1 MENQHTIFIT
11 GGAGYVGEMLC
22 EQFGKRDDVRQIIA
36 LDKEPQ
42 TEYGAGLPK
51 VTYIQRNMADDGWQ
65 EEVAKYE
72 PDVVIHTAWQIRAM
86 YGTRKPEQ
94 KAPPKEVYER
104 LAEQRQRSFSGSDSE
119 FGLDGAASAS
129 SSTPSSHSEN
139 ERLGPA
145 PTSVPASLEQWR
157 WNVDGSDKVFDF
169 ALEQPSVKKLI
180 YFSTASSYSAR
191 KDNRFE
197 HLFTEEEGFR
207 DDDYIYAKE
216 KKVTEEHLK
225 AKFDQLKKEG
235 KRVPQVTVVRP
246 AAITGP
252 RGRFMR
258 IRFGLQSALQG
269 NLEKGFVN
277 RIITLLTSFVP
288 ATKGWVRQFIHED
301 DVADLVL
308 LFTMQDMPWEYNV
321 FNITPVSEPVFAPD
335 MAEAVGKKVIPI
347 KPWMARVAFAFFWH
361 ATRGKI
367 PTCPGSWRFYS
378 YPIVMS
384 GEKLAQV
391 YTCQYSSQDAFRYTD
406 GRYSDWVPKDNQRL
420 KDSINQQQRVFG
432 EL

>member
-1 MENQHTIFIT
+1 MDDKKTIFIT

-22 EQFGKRDDVRQIIA
+22 EQFGKRDDVRAIIA

-42 TEYGAGLPK
+42 TEYAGKLPK
-51 VTYIQRNMADDGWQ
+51 VTYIHQNMADDGWQ

-86 YGTRKPEQ
+86 YGQ
-94 KAPPKEVYER
+94 
-104 LAEQRQRSFSGSDSE
+104 GD
-119 FGLDGAASAS
+119 
-129 SSTPSSHSEN
+129 
-139 ERLGPA
+139 
-145 PTSVPASLEQWR
+145 EQWR

-169 ALEQPSVKKLI
+169 AMTQPSVSKLI

-197 HLFTEEEGFR
+197 HLFTEDEGFR
-207 DDDYIYAKE
+207 DDDYIYAHE

-225 AKFDQLKKEG
+225 AKFDQAKKEG
-235 KRVPQVTVVRP
+235 KTVPQVTVVRP

-258 IRFGLQSALQG
+258 IRFGLQSALSG
-269 NLEKGFVN
+269 NLEGGFIN
-277 RIITLLTSFVP
+277 RVITLLTSFVP

-301 DVADLVL
+301 DVNDLVMQ
-308 LFTMQDMPWEYNV
+308 FTFEDHTWEYNV
-321 FNITPVSEPVFAPD
+321 FNITPVSEAVFAPD
-335 MAEAVGKKVIPI
+335 MAEAVGKKILPI
-347 KPWMARVAFAFFWH
+347 KPWMARIAFAFFWH

-384 GEKLAQV
+384 GEKLATV
-391 YTCQYSSQDAFRYTD
+391 YTCQYASKDAFRYTD
-406 GRYSDWVPKDNQRL
+406 GRYEDWVPEEHKRP
-420 KDSINQQQRVFG
+420 KPVG
-432 EL
+432 

>member
-1 MENQHTIFIT
+1 MEKNGKTIFIT

-42 TEYGAGLPK
+42 TEYGAELPK
-51 VTYIQRNMADDGWQ
+51 VTYIQHNMADDGWQ
-65 EEVAKYE
+65 VEVAKYE

-86 YGTRKPEQ
+86 YGQ
-94 KAPPKEVYER
+94 
-104 LAEQRQRSFSGSDSE
+104 
-119 FGLDGAASAS
+119 AA
-129 SSTPSSHSEN
+129 
-139 ERLGPA
+139 
-145 PTSVPASLEQWR
+145 EQWR

-169 ALEQPSVKKLI
+169 ALNQPSVKKLI

-191 KDNRFE
+191 KDNRLE
-197 HLFTEEEGFR
+197 HLFTEDEGFR

-225 AKFDQLKKEG
+225 AKFDQAKKEG
-235 KRVPQVTVVRP
+235 RTTPQITVVRP

-269 NLEKGFVN
+269 NLKGGLVN
-277 RIITLLTSFVP
+277 RFITLLTSFVP

-301 DVADLVL
+301 DVSDIVMT
-308 LFTMQDMPWEYNV
+308 FTFEEHDWEYNV

-335 MAEAVGKKVIPI
+335 MAEAVGKKILPI
-347 KPWMARVAFAFFWH
+347 QPWMARAAFWFFWH

-378 YPIVMS
+378 YPVLMS
-384 GEKLAQV
+384 GEKLTAV
-391 YTCQYSSQDAFRYTD
+391 YQCAYTSKDAFRYTD
-406 GRYSDWVPKDNQRL
+406 GRYQDWVPKEHRRP
-420 KDSINQQQRVFG
+420 KPTA
-432 EL
+432 